1 MNELIKEQLSKV
13 KMIKIPP
20 YDDSTTHIYLH
31 KLSPDNG
38 CIVYVDKYY
47 LLEFEDYIINPPDGF
62 TLHVNWNNGIKPFSK
77 YMKCQVTADLGKM
90 IKITGIG
97 YDMENQKDI
106 DKIWEGWIPKESITV
121 IQEL

>member
-1 MNELIKEQLSKV
+1 MNELIKEQLEKV
-13 KMIKIPP
+13 KVAHLPC
-20 YDDSTTHIYLH
+20 YDDATTHIYLQ

-38 CIVYVDKYY
+38 CVVYVDRYY
-47 LLEFEDYIINPPDGF
+47 LIEIDDYILNPPPNY
-62 TLHVNWNNGIKPFSK
+62 TLHTNWNNGIKPFSK

-106 DKIWEGWIPKESITV
+106 DKIWEGWLPKEAIQV

>member
-38 CIVYVDKYY
+38 CVVYVDRYY
-47 LLEFEDYIINPPDGF
+47 LIELENYITNPPDGF
-62 TLHVNWNNGIKPFSK
+62 TLHTNWNNGIKPPSK
-77 YMKCQVTADLGKM
+77 YMKCQVTNDLGKM

-97 YDMENQKDI
+97 YDYENKKDI
-106 DKIWEGWIPKESITV
+106 DILWEGWLPKDAITV
-121 IQEL
+121 LQEL